1 MRQRARAF
9 GAAGA
14 EGYAASVLE
23 AAFRFA
29 ITTDAMSTVLIG
41 TSDLA
46 QLDFAAAAVAKAAG
60 SRPRHGARPGRM
72 AKARRHAP
80 LVDRVCLAQRQSEG
94 EGRAEADRRGAH
106 LPPSG

>member
-1 MRQRARAF
+1 MKDTRSAP
-9 GAAGA
+9 AAVLRSGEPLVA

-46 QLDFAAAAVAKAAG
+46 QLDFAAAAVAKGPLPAPAMERVHAVWAELAAG
-60 SRPRHGARPGRM
+60 R
-72 AKARRHAP
+72 
-80 LVDRVCLAQRQSEG
+80 
-94 EGRAEADRRGAH
+94 
-106 LPPSG
+106 